1 MEFTISAHSPML
13 MALSNLQQK
22 EKLSAPKQKQNP
34 KKLSTFICIPK
45 NRTE

>member
-1 MEFTISAHSPML
+1 MEFNVSAHSPTL

-22 EKLSAPKQKQNP
+22 EKLSEPKPKQNP

-45 NRTE
+45 NTTE